1 MEIIF
6 VQEVLLAINVKPV
19 MNIKYFGIKVIIGK
33 QKDNVLYVLMI
44 FRR

>member
-6 VQEVLLAINVKPV
+6 VQEVLLAINVKHV

-33 QKDNVLYVLMI
+33 QKDNVLYVLTI
-44 FRR
+44 FTR